1 MDYRGNGTHRNGRS
15 ARHRARLAIAA
26 LAAGLLVATTGAVG
40 STAAPGAPAAPADF
54 PSWDDVQKAKRDE
67 AAAKA
72 QLATLNASIA
82 SAQAEVERTQA
93 EAEARGNEYFS
104 AQQAYDEQ
112 VIVTEQLVA
121 QQQEAQAEADKAKR
135 ETAQLIAGLARQ
147 GGTDSTVE
155 LLGDT
160 RGADGYLYRIGA
172 VAKVSE
178 RSDAIYEQ
186 AIQLQNTAQSL
197 ADQAAVAQA
206 KLDELRVAAEAA
218 FVAAQQASER
228 AATKLAELEEAK
240 VKAESLAAYLTGQ
253 RQVTEAEY
261 QEGLRQK
268 WGAGVGEVNAQGWAR
283 PSAGNI
289 RSGYGMR
296 KNPVNGVWMLH
307 TGIDLGAACNAP
319 IYAASAGTVVYAGWY
334 GSWGNYVAINHDD
347 GTNTGYAHIVNGGI
361 GVHVGQR
368 VAPGQV
374 IAKVGTTGMSTGCH
388 LHFITRKNGNT
399 TDPVPFMR
407 DRGITFG

>member
-1 MDYRGNGTHRNGRS
+1 MHNRGNGTLRRERTSVRRRGQ
-15 ARHRARLAIAA
+15 AA
-26 LAAGLLVATTGAVG
+26 LAALATGVLIATIGATS
-40 STAAPGAPAAPADF
+40 STAAPADF
-54 PSWDDVQKAKRDE
+54 PSWSDVQAAKRNE

-72 QLATLNASIA
+72 QLAALNASIT
-82 SAQAEVERTQA
+82 SAQAEVDRTQA
-93 EAEARGNEYFS
+93 EAEARGNEYFI

-112 VIVTEQLVA
+112 AIITEQLVA
-121 QQQEAQAEADKAKR
+121 QQQQAQVEADAAKR

-147 GGTDSTVE
+147 GGSDTTTG

-160 RGADGYLYRIGA
+160 GGADGYLYRIGA

-178 RSDAIYEQ
+178 RSDAVYQQ

-206 KLDELRVAAEAA
+206 KLAELKAVAEQALL
-218 FVAAQQASER
+218 AAQAASEQ
-228 AATKLAELEEAK
+228 AARKLAELEEAK
-240 VKAESLAAYLTGQ
+240 VKAEALAAFLTGQ
-253 RQVTEAEY
+253 REVTEADY

-268 WGAGVGEVNAQGWAR
+268 WGAGVGEVNDQGWAR

-289 RSGYGMR
+289 RSAYGMR
-296 KNPVNGVWMLH
+296 KNPVNGAWMLH

-319 IYAASAGTVVYAGWY
+319 IYAASGGTVVYAGWY
-334 GSWGNYVAINHDD
+334 GSWGNYVAIDHGD
-347 GTNTGYAHIVNGGI
+347 GTNTGYAHIVSGGI
-361 GVHVGQR
+361 GVSVGQK
-368 VAPGQV
+368 VAPGQL

-388 LHFITRKNGNT
+388 LHYITRVNGNT

-407 DRGITFG
+407 NRGITF